1 MDVKTILKRLIR
13 AKSISGEEQ
22 NVVGEI
28 KSIMREA
35 GFDKIETN
43 KYGSVI
49 GTIVGSREGK
59 TILFD
64 AHIDTVPVSDGQEW
78 EHDPFAAEE
87 TDGKIYGRGASD
99 MKGALA
105 AMLCAG
111 SVLAKKRDFAGKLLV
126 SGVVHEECFE
136 GIAAREISS
145 VYKPDYV
152 VIGEASELRVN
163 IGQRGRAEV
172 VVETYGKCAHS
183 SNPRAGVNAVLS
195 MLKLCGEIEKLP
207 VVAHQRL
214 GQGILALTDIISSP
228 YPGASVIPNN
238 CRATYDR
245 RTVVGE
251 TPESVLAP
259 IKSIIERLCAED
271 ESFSARAYIAH
282 GSETCYT
289 GEEISGERF
298 FPSWLTDENSEF
310 VKAAVAGVEKRGIKT
325 ALGCYSFCT
334 NGSHYAGEAGI
345 ETIGFGPSR
354 ENLAHV
360 RDEYIEISS
369 LEAAAKGYV
378 GIVEEVLR

>member
-1 MDVKTILKRLIR
+1 MLQRLIR
-13 AKSISGEEQ
+13 AKSLSGEEQ

-28 KSIMREA
+28 KSIMTEA
-35 GFDKIETN
+35 GFDKIETD

-49 GTIVGSREGK
+49 GTIAGNREGK

-64 AHIDTVPVSDGQEW
+64 AHIDTVPVSDAEEW
-78 EHDPFAAEE
+78 QHDPFAAEE
-87 TDGKIYGRGASD
+87 ADGKIYGRGTSD

-105 AMLCAG
+105 AMLYAG
-111 SVLAKKRDFAGKLLV
+111 SVLAQKRDFAGKFLV

-136 GIAAREISS
+136 GIAAREISR

-152 VIGEASELRVN
+152 VIGEASELRIN

-183 SNPRAGVNAVLS
+183 SNPQAGVNAVLS
-195 MLKLCGEIEKLP
+195 MLKLCGEIDKLP
-207 VVAHQRL
+207 LVCHERL
-214 GQGILALTDIISSP
+214 GNGILALTDIISSP
-228 YPGASVIPNN
+228 YPGASVIPNK

-259 IKSIIERLCAED
+259 IKGIIEKLSAED
-271 ESFSARAYIAH
+271 ESFSASVYIAH
-282 GSETCYT
+282 GQETCYT
-289 GEEISGERF
+289 GEIISGERL
-298 FPSWLTDENSEF
+298 FPSWLMDEDSDF
-310 VKAAVAGVEKRGIKT
+310 VRAAAAGVEKYGIKPV
-325 ALGCYSFCT
+325 LGSYSFCT

-345 ETIGFGPSR
+345 QTIGFGPSR

-360 RDEYIEISS
+360 KDEYIEIES
-369 LEAAAKGYV
+369 LENAAKGYI
-378 GIVEEVLR
+378 GIVEEVLK

>member
-1 MDVKTILKRLIR
+1 MDVKSILKRLIR

-35 GFDKIETN
+35 GFDKIETD
-43 KYGSVI
+43 KYGNVI
-49 GTIVGSREGK
+49 GTINGSREGK

-64 AHIDTVPVSDGQEW
+64 AHIDTVPVSDAQEW
-78 EHDPFAAEE
+78 EHDRFAAEE
-87 TDGKIYGRGASD
+87 ADGKIYGRGASD

-105 AMLCAG
+105 AMLYAG
-111 SVLAKKRDFAGKLLV
+111 SILAKKRDFAGKFLV

-183 SNPRAGVNAVLS
+183 SNPKAGVNAVLCCF
-195 MLKLCGEIEKLP
+195 KLCGEIEKLP
-207 VVAHQRL
+207 VVCHERL

-228 YPGASVIPNN
+228 YPGASVIPNK
-238 CRATYDR
+238 CRVTYDR
-245 RTVVGE
+245 RTVAGE

-259 IKSIIERLCAED
+259 IKSIIEKLSAED

-298 FPSWLTDENSEF
+298 FPSWLMDEDSDF
-310 VKAAVAGVEKRGIKT
+310 VKAAVAGVEKYGIKT
-325 ALGCYSFCT
+325 ALGSYSFCT

-345 ETIGFGPSR
+345 ETIGFGPSQ

-360 RDEYIEISS
+360 KDEYIDISS

-378 GIVEEVLR
+378 GIVEEVLK